1 MRLIFCDDPLDPQVV
16 DPVYAKEM
24 AVARELGIACSPI
37 NFEALVYERDGR
49 AAVRRVEARERE
61 EIGVYRGWMLRHEM
75 YALLY
80 EALIERGVRLIN
92 SPAAYRHCH
101 HLPESYTAIEEH
113 TARTIWLPWQ
123 SGVSLDESRLD
134 EVMRRL
140 ETLGD
145 RPLIVK
151 DYVKSQK
158 HRWAEACYIP
168 SATNRA
174 TVARVTNRFLELQ
187 GEDLNEGL
195 VFREYLEFEPLTVH
209 SKSGMPLTKEY
220 RLFYLDG
227 EPILKVPYWEQGEY
241 ETDTLPMETFNRVA
255 SRIQSRFFT
264 MDIAQVKAKQGE
276 EHTYRIVE
284 LGDAQVAGLP
294 ERADP
299 VTFYRALHA
308 LIDREKKL

>member
-1 MRLIFCDDPLDPQVV
+1 MKLIFCGDPLDPRVV
-16 DPVYAKEM
+16 DPVYAGEM
-24 AVARELGIACSPI
+24 AVARKLGIACSHI

-49 AAVRRVEARERE
+49 GAVRRVENGKRE
-61 EIGVYRGWMLRHEM
+61 EVGVYRGWMLRHEL

-80 EALIERGVRLIN
+80 EALIERGIRLIN
-92 SPAAYRHCH
+92 SPADYRHCH
-101 HLPESYTAIEEH
+101 HLPESYAAIEGY
-113 TARTIWLPWQ
+113 TPRTVWVPWQ
-123 SGVSLDESRLD
+123 SGVSLTGSGLD

-140 ETLGD
+140 ETFGD
-145 RPLIVK
+145 RPLILK

-168 SATNRA
+168 SATDRA
-174 TVARVTNRFLELQ
+174 AVARVTNRFLELQ

-241 ETDTLPMETFNRVA
+241 EADTLPMEIFNRVA
-255 SRIQSRFFT
+255 SRIESRLFT
-264 MDIAQVKAKQGE
+264 MDIAQMKTKEGE
-276 EHTYRIVE
+276 EHTYQIVE

-299 VTFYRALHA
+299 VTFYRALHT
-308 LIDREKKL
+308 LLPY